1 MKLYV
6 FVFVLER
13 MLKETVEASSET
25 TILRLRS
32 FVASSN
38 CRLRKHVSRI
48 YERTKFESLKT
59 KVYSLDRKRQ
69 WIWQTKKRRRFQRNG
84 NRNQKNSHFSTPNAW
99 DASAFLL
106 PTRWDYSRRII
117 FGILM
122 ETRQLHSIRR
132 FNRKTRAEFG
142 RGELKIIVWVI
153 FFSRRF
159 RSVRRTRA
167 MWDPRLQTDYRIKD
181 SETELIHEFR
191 ISVRIQNSEL
201 SSASESHIFV
211 LRSWGMI
218 QSQKL
223 WHFVT
228 SSALEVIIR
237 QRRPLDQRN
246 IWICIRVVMNGLLSL
261 NLKTKKILSPTN

>member
-84 NRNQKNSHFSTPNAW
+84 NRNQKTSHFSTANAW

-117 FGILM
+117 IGILM

-181 SETELIHEFR
+181 SEAELIHEFR
-191 ISVRIQNSEL
+191 ISVRIQNFHRHRNHI
-201 SSASESHIFV
+201 SSFFV
-211 LRSWGMI
+211 HEEWSNLRNCGI
-218 QSQKL
+218 L
-223 WHFVT
+223 WHH
-228 SSALEVIIR
+228 LH
-237 QRRPLDQRN
+237 
-246 IWICIRVVMNGLLSL
+246 
-261 NLKTKKILSPTN
+261 